1 MAIRINFDSTH
12 NAQSPTFILATKSG
26 RKIGKLPAYQI
37 AFRDALNNASD
48 VQFKVNKVDCVSKNT
63 ANKTVHMKPI
73 SIHDVI
79 STMTGYV
86 KVGSITTDK
95 YKELIEYA
103 MISSHISNTLLQ
115 FRGESETYK
124 FRSIIFEYS
133 EEASIINIVNEDN
146 DAILLQIKSD
156 GYIYVNNAGSIGLI
170 ADESCKIDLSFDIP
184 LSVVDNKFWNQIRDF
199 KLMYCREYNRWFE
212 IYVEIDESNSLV
224 KNITAKSLG
233 EAELSQI
240 NLYEIE
246 INTETDIARDDYAPT
261 VLFDETN
268 PKTSLLNRIMEKAPH
283 YKIDHVDVSIANIQ
297 RTFTFDSTSIY
308 DAFQEIAQEINCLF
322 VVDVT
327 TDSDGNICRA
337 VSVFDLESYC
347 LECGKRDEF
356 VGACP
361 NCGSDNVLSGY
372 GKDTT
377 IFVSTDN
384 LADNIHYSTNVDS
397 VKNCFKL
404 IAGDDLMTATLV
416 NCNPNGSGY
425 IWYVSDETKED
436 MSKELVARLDEYDA
450 QYEYYQKEHET
461 IITGDL
467 LGQYNGLI
475 DKYTEYSSDLE
486 KIPESI
492 IGYPALMNAYY
503 NTIDLYLF
511 LDSGL
516 MPNVEMQDTTAI
528 KEVVKLNAANLSP
541 VAVQDISKV
550 SSATASSAVLAM
562 AKTIVDPRYQ
572 VKIKESLLDGT
583 TWVGIF
589 TVTNYSDEED
599 TATSAR
605 INVEINDNYE
615 DFVKQ
620 KLDKALNQSADE
632 ATDIVALFDL
642 SSDQFINE
650 IKKYSLSRL
659 TSFHDACQ
667 TGLDILIEQGVADKE
682 TWANQDPDLYR
693 EIYEPLY
700 NKLTFLKNEI
710 KTREA
715 EIAIIIGVYD
725 KTGELVTDGLQTFLE
740 RERDTIQNIL
750 NFESFLG
757 EELWLEFVAY
767 RREDTYQ
774 NENYISDGLNN
785 AELFERALEYIEVA
799 KKDIFKSATLQ
810 HSISATLKNLLVMKE
825 FSAIVDYFEVGN
837 WIRVRVD
844 GNVYKLRIIEYE
856 IDYDNLANISIV
868 FSDVKNGAAGVSD
881 AESIMSQA
889 ASMSSSYGA
898 VSRQASQG
906 KKSNQQLNDWVTK
919 GLALTKMKIIDS
931 AENQNITFDTHGLL
945 CKEYLPIT
953 DTYDDKQLKLI
964 NRGLY
969 LTDDNWLTSR
979 AGIGDFTFYN
989 PATGKMEETYGVI
1002 ADTLVGNL
1010 ILSEKVGIYNTRNS
1024 ITLDEYGVVITTDNV
1039 NVTENQTAFTIRKK
1053 TLDDDGNEYLTEVM
1067 YIDSDGNLVLNGTIR
1082 INSSADTTVST
1093 LDDLTDT
1100 NRWTAQINEA
1110 VHNESQAI
1118 YDSIDQK
1125 YTSVLDEATSQ
1136 LEQYKADIG
1145 QYMQFDEDGLTL
1157 GALTS
1162 SFKTVIDNQRL
1173 AFKEGDTVVSYISN
1187 SQLYITDAV
1196 INNTLILGN
1205 FFFSPRS
1212 DGGVSLTWQG
1222 D

>member
-1 MAIRINFDSTH
+1 
-12 NAQSPTFILATKSG
+12 
-26 RKIGKLPAYQI
+26 
-37 AFRDALNNASD
+37 
-48 VQFKVNKVDCVSKNT
+48 
-63 ANKTVHMKPI
+63 
-73 SIHDVI
+73 
-79 STMTGYV
+79 
-86 KVGSITTDK
+86 
-95 YKELIEYA
+95 
-103 MISSHISNTLLQ
+103 
-115 FRGESETYK
+115 
-124 FRSIIFEYS
+124 
-133 EEASIINIVNEDN
+133 
-146 DAILLQIKSD
+146 
-156 GYIYVNNAGSIGLI
+156 
-170 ADESCKIDLSFDIP
+170 
-184 LSVVDNKFWNQIRDF
+184 
-199 KLMYCREYNRWFE
+199 
-212 IYVEIDESNSLV
+212 
-224 KNITAKSLG
+224 
-233 EAELSQI
+233 
-240 NLYEIE
+240 
-246 INTETDIARDDYAPT
+246 
-261 VLFDETN
+261 
-268 PKTSLLNRIMEKAPH
+268 
-283 YKIDHVDVSIANIQ
+283 
-297 RTFTFDSTSIY
+297 
-308 DAFQEIAQEINCLF
+308 
-322 VVDVT
+322 
-327 TDSDGNICRA
+327 
-337 VSVFDLESYC
+337 
-347 LECGKRDEF
+347 
-356 VGACP
+356 
-361 NCGSDNVLSGY
+361 
-372 GKDTT
+372 
-377 IFVSTDN
+377 
-384 LADNIHYSTNVDS
+384 
-397 VKNCFKL
+397 
-404 IAGDDLMTATLV
+404 
-416 NCNPNGSGY
+416 
-425 IWYVSDETKED
+425 

-599 TATSAR
+599 IATSAR

-740 RERDTIQNIL
+740 RERDIIQNIL

-868 FSDVKNGAAGVSD
+868 FSDVKNSAAGVSD

-889 ASMSSSYGA
+889 ASMS
-898 VSRQASQG
+898 
-906 KKSNQQLNDWVTK
+906 
-919 GLALTKMKIIDS
+919 
-931 AENQNITFDTHGLL
+931 
-945 CKEYLPIT
+945 
-953 DTYDDKQLKLI
+953 
-964 NRGLY
+964 
-969 LTDDNWLTSR
+969 
-979 AGIGDFTFYN
+979 
-989 PATGKMEETYGVI
+989 
-1002 ADTLVGNL
+1002 
-1010 ILSEKVGIYNTRNS
+1010 
-1024 ITLDEYGVVITTDNV
+1024 
-1039 NVTENQTAFTIRKK
+1039 
-1053 TLDDDGNEYLTEVM
+1053 
-1067 YIDSDGNLVLNGTIR
+1067 
-1082 INSSADTTVST
+1082 
-1093 LDDLTDT
+1093 
-1100 NRWTAQINEA
+1100 
-1110 VHNESQAI
+1110 
-1118 YDSIDQK
+1118 
-1125 YTSVLDEATSQ
+1125 
-1136 LEQYKADIG
+1136 
-1145 QYMQFDEDGLTL
+1145 
-1157 GALTS
+1157 
-1162 SFKTVIDNQRL
+1162 
-1173 AFKEGDTVVSYISN
+1173 
-1187 SQLYITDAV
+1187 
-1196 INNTLILGN
+1196 
-1205 FFFSPRS
+1205 
-1212 DGGVSLTWQG
+1212 
-1222 D
+1222 